1 MTKRAGV
8 DARPDRRHILPEQPP
23 LPSFSGIDVGHGD
36 PMGRHPT
43 GDPFEQDE
51 ETLHPPGLNRGNAEP
66 MHGVQD
72 QGDARAP
79 RGPAAEDTGFRA
91 VSMHDDRFEAAQQ
104 PNQLDKRQQIAD
116 GVNATAKRRHDDG
129 LDAGQP
135 AGFFGQ
141 QAAGTGQKDGT
152 KPRSIQMR
160 HDIQS
165 NFLGATQFELGDDV
179 ADRVHDALRRIDV
192 EHPAR

>member
-1 MTKRAGV
+1 
-8 DARPDRRHILPEQPP
+8 
-23 LPSFSGIDVGHGD
+23 
-36 PMGRHPT
+36 MGRHPT

-51 ETLHPPGLNRGNAEP
+51 ETLHPSGLNRGDAEP

-160 HDIQS
+160 DGVQRH
-165 NFLGATQFELGDDV
+165 FLGSAQFELRDDMT
-179 ADRVHDALRRIDV
+179 DGVHETLRRTV
-192 EHPAR
+192 AGQPAR